1 MFKSYFSVALRHLL
15 AQKLYSAIN
24 VAGLAVGLACFI
36 LIGLF
41 VNHELG
47 YDGQWA
53 AADRIHR
60 VSRDFFES
68 AETREA
74 RLAGMPA
81 PAAPLLKQDF
91 PQIEQAARIFCCG
104 AVVKRSDG
112 EAFIERGYAEAD
124 NELFRI
130 FDFEWV
136 SGDPATALTEPYDV
150 VLTRSAARRHFGDDD
165 PIGQTLLTGGGGD
178 GGWEAVEVT
187 GVIEDLPENT
197 HLRFDMLRSLLGWT
211 NCGCEEAAA
220 LERYF
225 NDWSNNV
232 FYTYV
237 LLRQGASIA
246 EIQSGSAEFLERHLG
261 RGASDYTGFTAAPIT
276 DIHLRSDREGE
287 LWSPEGAQPAGS
299 MTTVY
304 TFTAVATFILLL
316 ACINFMN
323 LATAGAVQRAKEIG
337 VRKVVGADRRH
348 VSMQFLGESV
358 LLAMIALLGAV
369 TLVELALPSF
379 NAFLGQ
385 RLTFE
390 YLSDPGV
397 LLALTLLAIATGL
410 VAGSYP
416 AFYLAAFR
424 PGPVLKGDLTRGAGG
439 AALRKGLVVLQ
450 FSISIALLIGTAVV
464 YGQMRFVNSLDL
476 GYDKD
481 RIVVLSPNNV
491 EGEQW
496 ETLKREW
503 LTHPGITRVTQSDLI
518 PSETN
523 ARTAEIRSDGPDRR
537 GRRMQ
542 FVTVDYGF
550 FETYRIDVVAGR
562 AFSSAFGTDRPAA
575 QEGEGGQSAGA
586 FVISELAAR
595 LLGWSAEEAVGKWL
609 EFGAPQGSRFRVAE
623 GAGPVIGVV
632 NDVYF
637 ESLHSS
643 IEPTVYMM
651 PGGSARTISLRVTGR
666 DLAGTLAFIDEK
678 WKEVR
683 PDLPASPRFLDQ
695 EFEALYQ
702 AETRQARMFTIFSAL
717 AIFIACLGLF
727 GLAAFATER
736 RTKEIGIRKAVGGS
750 VLDIVR
756 LLTADFSKPVL
767 LANVAAWPIA
777 YLVMKSWLARFAYR
791 IDMSPWVYVGGAL
804 LALVVAWLAVAVVA
818 ARAARA
824 KPINALRYE

>member
-41 VNHELG
+41 VSYELS

-74 RLAGMPA
+74 RLAGMAA

-112 EAFIERGYAEAD
+112 EAFLERGYAEAD
-124 NELFRI
+124 NELFGI
-130 FDFEWV
+130 FDFEWLR
-136 SGDPATALTEPYDV
+136 GDPATALTDPYDI
-150 VLTRSAARRHFGDDD
+150 VLTRSAAQRHFGDDD
-165 PIGQTLLTGGGGD
+165 PIGQTLLTGGGNGA
-178 GGWEAVEVT
+178 WEALDVA

-211 NCGCEEAAA
+211 NCGCEDAAA

-261 RGASDYTGFTAAPIT
+261 QGASDNTGFTAAPIT
-276 DIHLRSDREGE
+276 DIHLRSDREAE
-287 LWSPEGAQPAGS
+287 LWSREGAEPAGS

-323 LATAGAVQRAKEIG
+323 LATAGAAQRAKEIG
-337 VRKVVGADRRH
+337 VRKVVGAERWH
-348 VSMQFLGESV
+348 VSMQFFGESV
-358 LLAMIALLGAV
+358 LLALIAVLVAV
-369 TLVELALPSF
+369 TLVELALPAF

-385 RLTFE
+385 DLTFE

-397 LLALTLLAIATGL
+397 LLALALLALATGL

-416 AFYLAAFR
+416 AFYLATFR
-424 PGPVLKGDLTRGAGG
+424 PAPVLKGDMTRGSG
-439 AALRKGLVVLQ
+439 AAGLRKGLVVLQ
-450 FSISIALLIGTAVV
+450 FSISIALLIATAAV
-464 YGQMRFVNSLDL
+464 YGQMRFINSLEL

-481 RIVVLSPNNV
+481 QIVVLSPNNV

-503 LTHPGITRVTQSDLI
+503 LAHPGITHVTGSDRV

-523 ARTAEIRSDGPDRR
+523 ARTAEIRGEGPDRR
-537 GRRMQ
+537 ARRMQ
-542 FVTVDYGF
+542 FVVVDHGF
-550 FETYRIDVVAGR
+550 FETYDIEVVAGR
-562 AFSSAFGTDRPAA
+562 AFSPAFGTDRPTARR
-575 QEGEGGQSAGA
+575 EETDLREGA

-595 LLGWSAEEAVGKWL
+595 QLGWVPEAAVGEWL
-609 EFGAPQGSRFRVAE
+609 ELGSPQGSRFRVDE
-623 GAGPVIGVV
+623 LAGPVIGVV
-632 NDVYF
+632 KDVYF
-637 ESLHSS
+637 ESLHSA

-651 PGGSARTISLRVTGR
+651 SDEAGGTASLRITGR
-666 DLAGTLAFIDEK
+666 DLEGTLAFIDEK

-683 PDLPASPRFLDQ
+683 PDLPASLRFLDQ

-736 RTKEIGIRKAVGGS
+736 RTKEIGIRKALGGS

-756 LLTADFSKPVL
+756 LLTADFSRPVL
-767 LANVAAWPIA
+767 LANVAAWPVA
-777 YLVMKSWLARFAYR
+777 YFVMQSWLARFAYR
-791 IDMSPWVYVGGAL
+791 IDMSVWIFAGSAL
-804 LALVVAWLAVAVVA
+804 LALVVAWLAVGVVA
-818 ARAARA
+818 TRAARA